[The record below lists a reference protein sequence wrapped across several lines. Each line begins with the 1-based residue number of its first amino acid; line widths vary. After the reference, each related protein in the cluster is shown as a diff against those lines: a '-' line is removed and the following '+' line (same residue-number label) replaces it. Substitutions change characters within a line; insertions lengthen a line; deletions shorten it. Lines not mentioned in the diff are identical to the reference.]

1 MQVLK
6 YQVCDLQE
14 FVYLVFYP
22 FNSHFIQF
30 CAVYFKYFK
39 IHLFWVQ
46 NWIIFSTFTESYD
59 NHNNSILEYFITDEN
74 PSCLFVAIPCSH
86 L

>member
-1 MQVLK
+1 MFWMQVLK

-39 IHLFWVQ
+39 IHLF
-46 NWIIFSTFTESYD
+46 
-59 NHNNSILEYFITDEN
+59 
-74 PSCLFVAIPCSH
+74 
-86 L
+86 